1 MKTQLHFD
9 IQAQPNDTTCG
20 PTCLQAVYGYF
31 NDHLPLEDVIEQAG
45 RLADGGTLAV
55 MLGIHGIRRGYK
67 ARIYTWNLDL
77 FDPTWFGPDAPNLSE
92 RLKAQLA
99 FKTSPRLHH
108 ATHLY
113 LEFLATGGE
122 IRFEEMNAALFRK
135 FLKRKIPILTGL
147 SATYL
152 YQCSRELFPS
162 DRAVADDL
170 RGEPTGHFVVLCGY
184 DAATRQVLVADPLAS
199 NPLSPDLRYHVDI
212 DRLICS
218 IMLGSITYDANLL
231 ILEPKE
237 RRTTEEA
244 MHVRADRGQ

>member
-1 MKTQLHFD
+1 MKTHLQFD
-9 IQAQPNDTTCG
+9 IKAQPDDTTCG
-20 PTCLQAVYGYF
+20 PTCLQAVYEYYG
-31 NDHLPLEDVIEQAG
+31 DEIELDDVIRETG

-55 MLGIHGIRRGYK
+55 MLANHAMKRGYK

-77 FDPTWFGPDAPNLSE
+77 FDPTWFGPDAPDLAE
-92 RLKAQLA
+92 RLTRQLA

-113 LEFLATGGE
+113 LDFLAHGGE
-122 IRFEEMNAALFRK
+122 VRFTDMNAALFRK
-135 FLKRKIPILTGL
+135 YLKRGIPILTGL

-152 YQCSRELFPS
+152 YDCSREIFPN

-184 DAATRQVLVADPLAS
+184 DPKDRQVLVADPLGS
-199 NPLSPDLRYHVDI
+199 NPQTPDRRYHVDI

-218 IMLGSITYDANLL
+218 IMLGTITYDANLL
-231 ILEPKE
+231 ILRPLQSEE
-237 RRTTEEA
+237 RVEA
-244 MHVRADRGQ
+244 THVRPDRRQ